1 MKQLTIT
8 MLAFQLQLEQTQLSS
23 YRTNMLRLNASVH
36 SWLTRQERR
45 LQQEQLQQ
53 QLQQES
59 EQLQQKKEQEQRHEQ
74 QQQQAE
80 LKPAAAGGVVA
91 ITVTDSN
98 GNQVVE
104 ASTGTCDVSSLMSAE
119 QEFHKHL
126 KDEVSDMYSAWDEA
140 DAR

>member
-1 MKQLTIT
+1 
-8 MLAFQLQLEQTQLSS
+8 LEQSQLAS

-45 LQQEQLQQ
+45 LQSALEEQEH
-53 QLQQES
+53 QQES
-59 EQLQQKKEQEQRHEQ
+59 EQLKQEEKPKEERKDL
-74 QQQQAE
+74 ACSG
-80 LKPAAAGGVVA
+80 AVA

-98 GNQVVE
+98 GNQVEALATGE
-104 ASTGTCDVSSLMSAE
+104 ASTSTPAWDVHSLMSAE

-126 KDEVSDMYSAWDEA
+126 KNEVSDMYSAWDEA

>member
-1 MKQLTIT
+1 
-8 MLAFQLQLEQTQLSS
+8 
-23 YRTNMLRLNASVH
+23 MLRLNASVH

-45 LQQEQLQQ
+45 LQQELQQQQHQQ

-59 EQLQQKKEQEQRHEQ
+59 EQLQEKLKQEKENEKEQLV

-80 LKPAAAGGVVA
+80 AGTTGVAVA

-104 ASTGTCDVSSLMSAE
+104 ASTGTTSWDVHSLLSAE

>member
-1 MKQLTIT
+1 MSNCDSFHSQH
-8 MLAFQLQLEQTQLSS
+8 EQTQLSS
-23 YRTNMLRLNASVH
+23 CRTNMLRLNASVH

-53 QLQQES
+53 ES
-59 EQLQQKKEQEQRHEQ
+59 EQLQQKEKKLQLQ
-74 QQQQAE
+74 QQQQLEQQQLE
-80 LKPAAAGGVVA
+80 LEPAAGVA

-98 GNQVVE
+98 GNQVME
-104 ASTGTCDVSSLMSAE
+104 ASTGTCDVSSLISAE
-119 QEFHKHL
+119 QEFHKYL